1 MSTFK
6 VDVLQSRS
14 GGATTFTGQWASKAW
29 VNFDGTAATI
39 TPTAAGNVGS
49 LTDNGVGDYTAN
61 FTTSLPDANYNFLG
75 QGYAGGAQ
83 YQIAGGSQGTGTVR
97 ATTSLRL
104 QYGYVSSIAG
114 VLTNQDPTRAYLVI
128 LGN

>member
-14 GGATTFTGQWASKAW
+14 GGATTFTNQWASKAW
-29 VNFDGTAATI
+29 VNFDGTAGTI

-49 LTDNGVGDYTAN
+49 ITDNGVGDYTAN
-61 FTTSLPDANYNFLG
+61 FTVSLADANYNNLA
-75 QGYAGGAQ
+75 QGTGGGST
-83 YQIAGGSQGTGTVR
+83 YQIGGGSQGSGTVR
-97 ATTSLRL
+97 ATTNLRV

-114 VLTNQDPTRAYLVI
+114 LLSNQDPTRAYLVV